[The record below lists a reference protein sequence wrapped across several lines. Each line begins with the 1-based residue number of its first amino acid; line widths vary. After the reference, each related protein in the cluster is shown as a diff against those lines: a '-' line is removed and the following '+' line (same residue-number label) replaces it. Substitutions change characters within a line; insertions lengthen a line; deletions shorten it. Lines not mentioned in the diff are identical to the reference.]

1 MPRTRTTRLVDEL
14 ELAATSELLQMLQ
27 ESSGLSARDLEA
39 ELGFGSD
46 GTETARSG
54 HQLHRYLRG
63 GSQPRRNA
71 RAMSPIK
78 RDQLIEAAKTREIQ
92 VKPVIKFTS
101 TLRALGRH
109 SSSISDATASDGRSD
124 VPASEWRSDYLA
136 RKAAQR
142 RERRQLKIIQA
153 GTQKQL
159 TRLLRFLKSIDG
171 RGHDGWHFLPDASST
186 DLSANAA
193 EQNGRLLQQ
202 LEELIRSIDGLYL
215 GISESWSA
223 DSIPEHRG
231 MYPLLV

>member
-1 MPRTRTTRLVDEL
+1 MPRTRTARLVDDL
-14 ELAATSELLQMLQ
+14 ELAATRELLQMLQ
-27 ESSGLSARDLEA
+27 EASGLSAKDLEA

-46 GTETARSG
+46 GAETERSG

-71 RAMSPIK
+71 RAMSAIK

-92 VKPVIKFTS
+92 VRPVIKFTS

-109 SSSISDATASDGRSD
+109 SSSVMVATATDGRSE
-124 VPASEWRSDYLA
+124 VPASEWRSDYLG

-153 GTQKQL
+153 GAQKQL
-159 TRLLRFLKSIDG
+159 TRLLCFLKSVDG
-171 RGHDGWHFLPDASST
+171 RGHDGWHFIPSASSA
-186 DLSANAA
+186 DLTASPA
-193 EQNGRLLQQ
+193 EQNDRLMQQIEELLQA
-202 LEELIRSIDGLYL
+202 INGLHL

>member
-1 MPRTRTTRLVDEL
+1 MPRTRTARQVDDL
-14 ELAATSELLQMLQ
+14 ELAATRELLQMLQ
-27 ESSGLSARDLEA
+27 EASGLSARDLEA

-46 GTETARSG
+46 GVETERSG

-63 GSQPRRNA
+63 GTQPRRNA

-78 RDQLIEAAKTREIQ
+78 RDQLIEAAKTKQIQ
-92 VKPVIKFTS
+92 AKPAFKFAS
-101 TLRALGRH
+101 TLRALGGH
-109 SSSISDATASDGRSD
+109 AFGLTTACEGGVRSKITS
-124 VPASEWRSDYLA
+124 AEWRSDYLA

-159 TRLLRFLKSIDG
+159 TRLICFLKGVDG
-171 RGHDGWHFLPDASST
+171 RGHDGWHFVPDASFT

-193 EQNGRLLQQ
+193 EQNERLLQQ
-202 LEELIRSIDGLYL
+202 LEELLQAIKGLHL
-215 GISESWSA
+215 GISETWSA